1 MNRSAS
7 TSTSLLLITSKQ
19 DETFSRGHK
28 YGHVLLYT
36 LVHHYIYLFSA
47 KTLMLNQSLDW
58 YKEIITTCV
67 DLNRTPVHILQYDR
81 LQSNLAAELRMLAEF
96 LNVTVSNNDI
106 QCTVQLQEGHV
117 HRRTSLQKRLEQM
130 HTVFNDDD
138 MFRLRTLQTEVE
150 SILKKR
156 FNETIDLSGIMGR
169 QQRVSSS

>member
-1 MNRSAS
+1 
-7 TSTSLLLITSKQ
+7 
-19 DETFSRGHK
+19 
-28 YGHVLLYT
+28 
-36 LVHHYIYLFSA
+36 
-47 KTLMLNQSLDW
+47 MLNQSLDW

-67 DLNRTPVHILQYDR
+67 DLNRIPVHILQYDR
-81 LQSNLAAELRMLAEF
+81 LQSNLAAELRMLAKF
-96 LNVTVSNNDI
+96 LNVTVSNYDI

-117 HRRTSLQKRLEQM
+117 HRITSLQKRLEQM